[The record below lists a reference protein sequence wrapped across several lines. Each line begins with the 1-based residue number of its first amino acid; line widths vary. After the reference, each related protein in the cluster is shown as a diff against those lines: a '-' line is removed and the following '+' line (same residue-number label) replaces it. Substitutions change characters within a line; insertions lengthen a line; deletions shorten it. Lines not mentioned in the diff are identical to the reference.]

1 MRVLEL
7 VAVVLA
13 LLGAVAPFS
22 AGFIERWF
30 SGRLY
35 PPIQRAMTSATNVVP
50 LAVFDLL
57 LVVASVTLILAIVR
71 AARAAWRIRRPTPVL
86 RLLGHLTAAAAV
98 VYLVFLFEWGFN
110 YRRVPM
116 AQRLVVAAESPS
128 DGDVVALGRH
138 AVDEVNRLHDEAH
151 RIGWVG
157 DEWRDARLLSAF
169 ASIQRALS
177 DGPPAV
183 PGRLKRTL
191 LGPYFRWTGV
201 DGMINPFGL
210 EVLANPDLLPFER
223 PFVAA
228 HEWAHLAGYADEAEA
243 SFVGW
248 LTTLRADPPAQ
259 YSAWLFLFWQV
270 GGAVAEKDRAALVSG
285 LEPGPRRD
293 VDAIV
298 ERLRRGRWPMLQ
310 MAGWAVYDQYL
321 KANRVDEG
329 IRSYGAVLTLI
340 LRARF
345 EDGWT
350 PVRRDAASGR
360 AVAPAASP

>member
-1 MRVLEL
+1 
-7 VAVVLA
+7 
-13 LLGAVAPFS
+13 
-22 AGFIERWF
+22 
-30 SGRLY
+30 
-35 PPIQRAMTSATNVVP
+35 MTSVTNVVP

-57 LVVASVTLILAIVR
+57 LLAAIVTLLVALVR
-71 AARAAWRIRRPTPVL
+71 AVRAAWRIRRSAPIL

-98 VYLVFLFEWGFN
+98 VYLVFLAVWGFN
-110 YRRVPM
+110 YRRVAM
-116 AQRLVVAAESPS
+116 AERLVVTAASPS
-128 DGDVVALGRH
+128 TDDVVALGRR
-138 AVDEVNRLHDEAH
+138 AVGEMNRLHDEAH
-151 RIGWVG
+151 RIGWGG
-157 DEWRDARLLSAF
+157 DEWRDDHLLSSF
-169 ASIQRALS
+169 ANVQRALG
-177 DGPPAV
+177 DAPPAV

-210 EVLANPDLLPFER
+210 EVLANPDLLSFER

-248 LTTLRADPPAQ
+248 LTALRADVPAQ
-259 YSAWLFLFWQV
+259 YSAWLYVFWQV
-270 GGAVAEKDRAALVSG
+270 SGEVAEKDRASLVSA
-285 LEPGPRRD
+285 LQPGPRRD

-329 IRSYGAVLTLI
+329 VRSYGAVVTLI

-345 EDGWT
+345 ADGWT
-350 PVRRDAASGR
+350 PVRRDATR
-360 AVAPAASP
+360 AQPAVPAASQ